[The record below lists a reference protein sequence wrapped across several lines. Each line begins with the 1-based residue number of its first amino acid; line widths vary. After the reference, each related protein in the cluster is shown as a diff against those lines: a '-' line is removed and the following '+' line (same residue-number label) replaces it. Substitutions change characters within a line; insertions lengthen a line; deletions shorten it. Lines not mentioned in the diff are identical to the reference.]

1 MLEILMGIS
10 LAILG
15 IYFFK
20 STDLPKE
27 LKEMSAKNRSEI
39 NIDSSQNISSNKT
52 IIKNFN
58 LPKVTIKENNVTD
71 QELLISARAA
81 KIAAEKALISKRI
94 DELTVIITT
103 LEQELNV
110 NNRRN
115 AEILATIDAHLI
127 TLSELQAKNSSL
139 V

>member
-1 MLEILMGIS
+1 MGIS